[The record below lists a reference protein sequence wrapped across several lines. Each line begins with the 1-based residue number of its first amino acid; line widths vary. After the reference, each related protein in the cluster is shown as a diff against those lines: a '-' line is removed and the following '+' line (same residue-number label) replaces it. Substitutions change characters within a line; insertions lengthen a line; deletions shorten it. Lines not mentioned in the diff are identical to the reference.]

1 MKINPF
7 LSLPLTKNPKIV
19 IARRKRLGYCD
30 FHEKVLSL
38 ALEGVGAP
46 KASDFAAHPAPEW
59 LLKTVICQVP
69 LRSFTQEGTL
79 AAAAER
85 LGHLAD
91 AGIGCVYLLPIVES
105 DPDQNREFW
114 SPR

>member
-1 MKINPF
+1 M
-7 LSLPLTKNPKIV
+7 
-19 IARRKRLGYCD
+19 
-30 FHEKVLSL
+30 
-38 ALEGVGAP
+38 EGVGAP
-46 KASDFAAHPAPEW
+46 KASDFAARPVPEW

-79 AAAAER
+79 SAAAER

-105 DPDQNREFW
+105 DPRPEQGVLE
-114 SPR
+114 SPPEKEQHEQPVQSVQDKELF

>member
-1 MKINPF
+1 M
-7 LSLPLTKNPKIV
+7 
-19 IARRKRLGYCD
+19 
-30 FHEKVLSL
+30 
-38 ALEGVGAP
+38 EGVGAP
-46 KASDFAAHPAPEW
+46 KASDFAARPAPEW

-105 DPDQNREFW
+105 DPRLLE
-114 SPR
+114 SPPEKEQHEQPVQSVQDKELF

>member
-1 MKINPF
+1 MLI
-7 LSLPLTKNPKIV
+7 LSS
-19 IARRKRLGYCD
+19 
-30 FHEKVLSL
+30 F

-46 KASDFAAHPAPEW
+46 KASDFAARPVPEW

-79 AAAAER
+79 SAAAER

-105 DPDQNREFW
+105 DPDQNRELF
-114 SPR
+114 

>member
-1 MKINPF
+1 MFAQIRIVEIERGEE
-7 LSLPLTKNPKIV
+7 PKPV
-19 IARRKRLGYCD
+19 
-30 FHEKVLSL
+30 F
-38 ALEGVGAP
+38 
-46 KASDFAAHPAPEW
+46 DFAARPAPEW

-105 DPDQNREFW
+105 DPDQNRELF
-114 SPR
+114 

>member
-1 MKINPF
+1 M
-7 LSLPLTKNPKIV
+7 
-19 IARRKRLGYCD
+19 KRLLS
-30 FHEKVLSL
+30 FVLILSSF

-46 KASDFAAHPAPEW
+46 KASDFAARPAPEW

-79 AAAAER
+79 SAAAER
-85 LGHLAD
+85 LGHLED

-105 DPDQNREFW
+105 DPDQNRELF
-114 SPR
+114 

>member
-1 MKINPF
+1 MDMKKFFCALF
-7 LSLPLTKNPKIV
+7 LASQLAAASGAAEKISDLS
-19 IARRKRLGYCD
+19 AR
-30 FHEKVLSL
+30 
-38 ALEGVGAP
+38 
-46 KASDFAAHPAPEW
+46 PAPEW
-59 LLKTVICQVP
+59 LTKTVICQIP

-79 AAAAER
+79 AAATER

-114 SPR
+114 SPRQKKSNTNNPG